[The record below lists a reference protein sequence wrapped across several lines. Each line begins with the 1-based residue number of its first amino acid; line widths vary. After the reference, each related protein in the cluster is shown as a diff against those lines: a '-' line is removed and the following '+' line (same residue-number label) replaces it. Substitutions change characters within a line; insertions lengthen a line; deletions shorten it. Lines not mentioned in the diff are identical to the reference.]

1 MPPVEPTATHRGS
14 DDSWLTKGEDI
25 VAKLRAALDQNPT
38 SRKRYEDLVRG
49 LLARGRFEEALAG
62 AKRFVAMD
70 PDLPVARELLA
81 YAAVTNDDPALAV
94 ASVDTQT
101 ETDPTSVKWHVRGAR
116 AFEAL
121 GDERRAC
128 AHWRSLSE
136 LSPKSDEFAFESLRC
151 RARVMDDASALGD
164 LRALGRSSR
173 LLSDLAPQLEAGKP
187 PPFAKTAAGAGQFEA
202 EMTCFGGERCPTVIV
217 VSPLGNVF
225 SPFTPTDAR
234 SSAKSVAFSGL
245 RDGTYMTLLAGGSPD
260 ARGEVE
266 LRTYGSTK
274 KFPISHGG
282 RQTVAATRVT
292 IPVAPPPWRDGFGIA
307 F

>member
-1 MPPVEPTATHRGS
+1 
-14 DDSWLTKGEDI
+14 
-25 VAKLRAALDQNPT
+25 
-38 SRKRYEDLVRG
+38 
-49 LLARGRFEEALAG
+49 
-62 AKRFVAMD
+62 
-70 PDLPVARELLA
+70 
-81 YAAVTNDDPALAV
+81 VTNDDAPLAA
-94 ASVDTQT
+94 ASIDTQT

-128 AHWRSLSE
+128 AHWRSLAE
-136 LSPKSDEFAFESLRC
+136 LSPKSDEFAYEALRC
-151 RARVMDDASALGD
+151 RARILDDRDALGD
-164 LRALGRSSR
+164 LRSLGRSSR
-173 LLSDLAPQLEAGKP
+173 LLGELASQLEAGRP
-187 PPFAKTAAGAGQFEA
+187 PPFAKAVAGAGQFEV
-202 EMTCFGGERCPTVIV
+202 EMNCFASERCPTVFV

-266 LRTYGSTK
+266 IRAYGSTK
-274 KFPISHGG
+274 KFPISRGG
-282 RQTVAATRVT
+282 RQTVAATRIS
-292 IPVAPPPWRDGFGIA
+292 IPAARPIGPRFSDGFGIA